1 LTLCIW
7 YLGKLGDRIRLVMSY
22 LPQQLGKRIRELR
35 KARKLSQARLAEIAN
50 LSDACIGTIERGH
63 RAPRLPTIQKIA
75 SALKVEVKDLFDFN
89 PEDISTPE
97 EALKELYQSIK
108 GKSRQDIL
116 KMAEI
121 ARIIYG
127 SDKE

>member
-7 YLGKLGDRIRLVMSY
+7 YLGKLDDRIRLVMSH

-35 KARKLSQARLAEIAN
+35 KVRKLSQARLAEIAD
-50 LSDACIGTIERGH
+50 LSDACIGTIELGH

-89 PEDISTPE
+89 PEEISSPE

-108 GKSRQDIL
+108 GKSRKDI
-116 KMAEI
+116 
-121 ARIIYG
+121 G
-127 SDKE
+127 

>member
-1 LTLCIW
+1 MTLCIW
-7 YLGKLGDRIRLVMSY
+7 YLGKLGDRIRLVMSH

-35 KARKLSQARLAEIAN
+35 KARRLSQARLAEIAD

-121 ARIIYG
+121 AKIIYG
-127 SDKE
+127 SK